1 MGDTGRCFTFD
12 ERAQGYGR
20 GEGVAA
26 VIVKRLSKA
35 LDDGDCIRAVIR
47 NTVVNQDGKT
57 QGITMPSGSA
67 QKSMMRKAYAEVGL
81 DPGETS
87 YVEAH
92 GTGTEVGDAIEAE
105 AIASIFT
112 ESRGTGHPVIVG
124 SIKTNI
130 GHTESTAGLAGLI
143 KAVLMLEKGVIVPNY
158 DFQQMSHRFSIND
171 QQLEVRE
178 VKSLFSILSDLDRS
192 PEVY

>member
-1 MGDTGRCFTFD
+1 MATLRLLGDNGRCFTFD
-12 ERAQGYGR
+12 QRASGYGR

-26 VIVKRLSKA
+26 IVVKHLQRA

-47 NTVVNQDGKT
+47 NTVVNQDGRT

-67 QKSMMRKAYAEVGL
+67 QKSMMRKAYADAAL
-81 DPGETS
+81 DPGATS

-105 AIASIFT
+105 AIASVFLA
-112 ESRGTGHPVIVG
+112 SRKAGHSIVVG

-143 KAVLMLEKGVIVPNY
+143 KTVLMLERNEIAPNH
-158 DFQQMSHRFSIND
+158 DFQHLSK
-171 QQLEVRE
+171 QLPAMNGQFEVGRP
-178 VKSLFSILSDLDRS
+178 KI
-192 PEVY
+192 Y